1 MLEAVQRWRIA
12 FRRGEPAL
20 DLGQAEIARA
30 WESALIA
37 AGLPVVM
44 SAAATPRPR
53 LSFAAPLPPG
63 RLAEHDLVDLVIGER
78 WTATRV
84 RSLLTTALPAGFEL
98 VDLFDV
104 WLGAPA
110 LTAVL
115 NATGHRAVLSGA
127 EPSDVADATGGL
139 LAADRLDRTRSKGSE
154 RSVQYD
160 LRPLILGLVAFPG
173 LEGPEQTIVRMI
185 LRTSSDG
192 PSGRPDE
199 VILALGEVLG
209 TQLEL
214 VELVELVR
222 ERLWTADEV
231 PTLDS

>member
-1 MLEAVQRWRIA
+1 MVEAVQRWRIA
-12 FRRGEPAL
+12 FRRGAPAL
-20 DLGQAEIARA
+20 DLGPAEIARS
-30 WESALIA
+30 WEGALLA
-37 AGLPVVM
+37 AGLPLVL

-63 RLAEHDLVDLVIGER
+63 RLAEHDLADVVIGER
-78 WTATRV
+78 WTAARL
-84 RSLLTTALPAGFEL
+84 RALLVASLPAGFEL

-110 LTAVL
+110 LTSVL
-115 NATGHRAVLSGA
+115 NAMSHRALVCGA
-127 EPSDVADATGGL
+127 DPLEVVAAAETL
-139 LAADRLDRTRSKGSE
+139 LAADRLDRTRSKGAE

-160 LRPLILGLVAFPG
+160 LRPLILGLAAIPG
-173 LEGPEQTIVRMI
+173 VVGPEQTIVRMI

-209 TQLEL
+209 ASLE
-214 VELVELVR
+214 VAELVR
-222 ERLWTADEV
+222 ERLWTADET
-231 PTLDS
+231 PTLVL